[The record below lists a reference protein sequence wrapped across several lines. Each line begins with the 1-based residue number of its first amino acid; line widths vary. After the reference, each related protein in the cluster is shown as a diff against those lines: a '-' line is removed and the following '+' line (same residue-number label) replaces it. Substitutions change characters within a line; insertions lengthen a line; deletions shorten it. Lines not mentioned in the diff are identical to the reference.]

1 MRHFVHRGNFRP
13 MYNYDIGVDGGTRTS
28 SVDNRS
34 GRSWGVYMTERECL
48 LSGRP
53 HDDVMKE

>member
-1 MRHFVHRGNFRP
+1 

-34 GRSWGVYMTERECL
+34 GRSWGVYMTEREGL